1 MRNFRIM
8 ATIATLAT
16 YFLIFMGGLVRV
28 SGAGLGCPDW
38 PKCFGRWI
46 PPLSLSQLPADID
59 PNLFNLTLAWIE
71 YINRLFGVSVG
82 ILIAIVAIWALIKFR
97 KIPRIV
103 IPSALAGLL
112 VAFQGWHG
120 SRVVASELEPLVV
133 SVHMALA
140 LIIVSLLIYISQQ
153 AYYIERPDAES
164 KSIFPRRMKRWVG
177 LLWVLALIQVVIGTR
192 FREAIEIISRNFP
205 LLSEQALIGQAGA
218 IKYFHPVAGIIIA
231 IASLAVAYRL
241 LFQSRNPSSL
251 NWQCAWTM
259 AGLAIIQL
267 LIGAGM
273 LWIGIPAVAQVLH
286 LWVASLMIGIILIS
300 FTALGQKQEA

>member
-1 MRNFRIM
+1 MRNFRVM

-16 YFLIFMGGLVRV
+16 YFVIFMGGLVRV

-38 PKCFGRWI
+38 PKCFGSWI

-59 PNLFNLTLAWIE
+59 PNLFNFTLAWIE

-82 ILIAIVAIWALIKFR
+82 ILIAIVAVWALVKFR

-103 IPSALAGLL
+103 IPSALAGIL

-140 LIIVSLLIYISQQ
+140 LIIVGLLIYISQR
-153 AYYIERPDAES
+153 AYYIERPDTES
-164 KSIFPRRMKRWVG
+164 KSIYPRGMKIWVG
-177 LLWVLALIQVVIGTR
+177 LLWVLALIQVVFGTQ
-192 FREAIEIISRNFP
+192 FREAIEIISRGFP
-205 LLSEQALIGQAGA
+205 LLSEQAIIGRVGA
-218 IKYFHPVAGIIIA
+218 IKYFHPAFGIFIA
-231 IASLAVAYRL
+231 IASLATAYRL
-241 LFQSRNPSSL
+241 LFRSRNPSSL

-273 LWIGIPAVAQVLH
+273 LSIGIPAVAQVLH